1 MNLPCASQ
9 PATAKKLRFTPG
21 IYIESKA
28 LSQSTYSPESSDN
41 PTEGFAGTNSS
52 GVRDSQAP
60 ACLKTWLPS
69 AQTLCQGRRLLPQ
82 HRTITQGPHA
92 QRWDG
97 KFARRL
103 PHPILHTAGDL
114 HFALFVLPRH
124 RTNAF
129 PSNLIL
135 IPNSCSERN
144 LHI

>member
-52 GVRDSQAP
+52 GIRDSQAP

-144 LHI
+144 LHV